1 MKVYIKASEDKVRL
15 SPAGGNR
22 YITTYRVFYG
32 ENFSNDKWIGN
43 LDEHDTYYV
52 AWYCKGKISNP
63 NAKWETKNFDDKDSA
78 VAWIVDKYTGSN
90 VTASTDTDGYLN
102 LDEIERMVESAVG
115 SPVMPLVTK
124 LYEYGFREM
133 TYGDEDKNTAYVE
146 YATDGE
152 NPGSYWVKL
161 YYELERDKRNS
172 RRWIAGNL
180 LDYTVDR
187 FV

>member
-1 MKVYIKASEDKVRL
+1 MKVYIK
-15 SPAGGNR
+15 
-22 YITTYRVFYG
+22 
-32 ENFSNDKWIGN
+32 SN
-43 LDEHDTYYV
+43 
-52 AWYCKGKISNP
+52 A
-63 NAKWETKNFDDKDSA
+63 
-78 VAWIVDKYTGSN
+78 
-90 VTASTDTDGYLN
+90 DGYLN

-115 SPVMPLVTK
+115 SPVMPLVNK

-133 TYGDEDKNTAYVE
+133 AYGDEDKNTAYVE

-161 YYELERDKRNS
+161 YYELEQDKRNS